1 MNDIKAQVK
10 ALLETAAKY
19 QFTVDVSSD
28 TVIRISRK
36 FEPGNRSVFV
46 ECDMMAQ
53 CSQFLAKKL
62 ENIFKGDLC

>member
-19 QFTVDVSSD
+19 KFTVHAGSD

-36 FEPGNRSVFV
+36 FEPGDRSVFV
-46 ECDMMAQ
+46 ECDD
-53 CSQFLAKKL
+53 KL
-62 ENIFKGDLC
+62 FIGGDYVHSSY